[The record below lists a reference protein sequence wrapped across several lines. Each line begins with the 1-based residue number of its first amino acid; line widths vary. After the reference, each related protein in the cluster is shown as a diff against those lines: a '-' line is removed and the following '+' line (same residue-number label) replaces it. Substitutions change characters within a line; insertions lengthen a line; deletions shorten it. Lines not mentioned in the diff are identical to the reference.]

1 MQTKQEK
8 LVIEIQNKIQQ
19 QQKEIKELYSTENK
33 FNFLTSTNIKRLR
46 AIGCDTI
53 KGKVTYALKLLDIP
67 DDDEGSCALK
77 LKLALKSKPKEK
89 DIKCFLTKAK
99 QFTSKINALTITET
113 NFLDKL
119 AELAPKKLQE
129 ELDKNLKILEKI
141 KAKIEK
147 EKLLKERIA
156 FEWDAVKNKK
166 RFFYVKNTITIA
178 NNLFA
183 DVLSDHISQILD
195 FYDMAVSAGD
205 NQIARSGFWSKIL
218 GTKGQVNSGKK
229 HENNA
234 SNSKAFVVGA
244 DYRIINNILVGSFLG
259 KNLAN
264 VYYDNIKS
272 NNNGA
277 YDSINSTL
285 KGLYGSF
292 NFKPEL
298 NIDVIYINNNSTLK
312 SLNEDGNQIG
322 KSTDIIGSTFVN
334 AKIRYNLQLTDI
346 FQIIPTFGYKYNQI
360 NPFEFKNSASRSNT
374 VKAMSTHSL
383 FLGASAI
390 SNYLLDDA
398 ELINEIHILGDFTV
412 IKPENTNISSACIAN
427 IHLSLNETLTD
438 WNVGNSLNIG
448 ASSKI
453 ICNNFVSGIGLDWK
467 TSSNYTGFSGNI
479 SMRLEV

>member
-1 MQTKQEK
+1 MSSSNQIDEFFTLLNGFRET
-8 LVIEIQNKIQQ
+8 INP
-19 QQKEIKELYSTENK
+19 TN
-33 FNFLTSTNIKRLR
+33 TNILP
-46 AIGCDTI
+46 INNLTQDNTVI
-53 KGKVTYALKLLDIP
+53 FNNNLESTQITVLPNLWLLSTYGP
-67 DDDEGSCALK
+67 M
-77 LKLALKSKPKEK
+77 
-89 DIKCFLTKAK
+89 
-99 QFTSKINALTITET
+99 
-113 NFLDKL
+113 
-119 AELAPKKLQE
+119 
-129 ELDKNLKILEKI
+129 
-141 KAKIEK
+141 IE
-147 EKLLKERIA
+147 
-156 FEWDAVKNKK
+156 
-166 RFFYVKNTITIA
+166 A
-178 NNLFA
+178 NN
-183 DVLSDHISQILD
+183 VPRSSHI
-195 FYDMAVSAGD
+195 
-205 NQIARSGFWSKIL
+205 N
-218 GTKGQVNSGKK
+218 
-229 HENNA
+229 
-234 SNSKAFVVGA
+234 
-244 DYRIINNILVGSFLG
+244 
-259 KNLAN
+259 
-264 VYYDNIKS
+264 S
-272 NNNGA
+272 NNNP
-277 YDSINSTL
+277 
-285 KGLYGSF
+285 LYS
-292 NFKPEL
+292 
-298 NIDVIYINNNSTLK
+298 NNNSTLK